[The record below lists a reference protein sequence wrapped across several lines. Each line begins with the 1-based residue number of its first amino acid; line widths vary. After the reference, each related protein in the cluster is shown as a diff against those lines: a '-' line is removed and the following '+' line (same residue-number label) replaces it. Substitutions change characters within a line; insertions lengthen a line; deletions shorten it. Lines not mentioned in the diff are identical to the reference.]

1 MLSTLEVWVKLREP
15 APTLWGLGL
24 LCRFNVR
31 SELTPGCPVGIG
43 ELVAVGRDTH
53 VRVRD
58 KTQTD
63 SFLSLVSG
71 LRFRDRG
78 LYYVEQNSHNSLP
91 VFCIV
96 RIPGRIR

>member
-1 MLSTLEVWVKLREP
+1 M
-15 APTLWGLGL
+15 
-24 LCRFNVR
+24 
-31 SELTPGCPVGIG
+31 GIG
-43 ELVAVGRDTH
+43 ELIVVGRDAH

-58 KTQTD
+58 KTQTH

-71 LRFRDRG
+71 LRFRDKG

-91 VFCIV
+91 VFCII